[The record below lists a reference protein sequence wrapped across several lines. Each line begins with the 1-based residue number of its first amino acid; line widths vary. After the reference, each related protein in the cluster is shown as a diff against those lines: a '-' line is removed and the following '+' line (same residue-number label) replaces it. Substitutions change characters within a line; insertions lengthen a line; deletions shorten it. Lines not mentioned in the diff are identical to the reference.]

1 MSILPGLVQHL
12 RVLSRPSSFRVCKSL
27 QTVKTLTPTDIHLP
41 WCIDLFAQCN
51 NLPSTEAAPCSF
63 SELTHCCLQLCRDP
77 FWFPALL
84 PQMLTSLSWDG
95 REGKSNRREGGK
107 TPVHFLSHFC
117 FGWKF
122 NAGNLEK
129 GIKIYSVPV
138 IFWPASSFTPS
149 CSQTVVIA
157 TLSFLF
163 YHFVWSSPSLALV
176 SIVCLSF
183 FPSSF
188 FLISLRIWSR
198 NGNPFFLST
207 NPV

>member
-12 RVLSRPSSFRVCKSL
+12 RVLSRSSSFTFVSPFRQWGSWL
-27 QTVKTLTPTDIHLP
+27 PLTFIFLGVLTCLLSVTISQALK
-41 WCIDLFAQCN
+41 Q
-51 NLPSTEAAPCSF
+51 PSALSQSWHTAACS
-63 SELTHCCLQLCRDP
+63 SAGPP

-84 PQMLTSLSWDG
+84 PQTLTSLSWDG

-163 YHFVWSSPSLALV
+163 YHFVWSSPSLPLV